1 MNRNQGV
8 KGDIYYHVTESEKAW
23 INPGQ
28 IPTFKKLFAEFDA
41 VNQRLNRLE
50 QSLIQFADAHKLPHN
65 SDLESVI
72 GALCHEVQVIK
83 SGHPYL
89 AVQLEQDVIRDIS
102 KPDVLITE
110 QPMPDYVVGTYFTVR
125 NGKIVENEQ
134 IKNQMGVLL

>member
-1 MNRNQGV
+1 MQRKTGNKYDVYVQ
-8 KGDIYYHVTESEKAW
+8 VTETDRQWLSIGE
-23 INPGQ
+23 
-28 IPTFKKLFAEFDA
+28 IPAVKKLFAEFDSM
-41 VNQRLNRLE
+41 NLRLNRLE
-50 QSLIQFADAHKLPHN
+50 QSLIQFANAHKLQHN
-65 SDLESVI
+65 NDLESVI

-110 QPMPDYVVGTYFTVR
+110 QPMPEWVVGTYYTVR

-134 IKNQMGVLL
+134 IKNEMGVLL

>member
-1 MNRNQGV
+1 V
-8 KGDIYYHVTESEKAW
+8 LKVTFTYHVTDSEKAW
-23 INPGQ
+23 VKSWPD
-28 IPTFKKLFAEFDA
+28 IPALSSKLFAEFDA

-89 AVQLEQDVIRDIS
+89 AVQLENDVIRDIS

-110 QPMPDYVVGTYFTVR
+110 QPMPKWVVGTFYTVR

-134 IKNQMGVLL
+134 IKNEMGVLL

>member
-8 KGDIYYHVTESEKAW
+8 KGDIYYHVTDSEKAW
-23 INPGQ
+23 SNPGD
-28 IPTFKKLFAEFDA
+28 IPAFRKLFAEFDA

-89 AVQLEQDVIRDIS
+89 AVQLENDVIRDIS

-110 QPMPDYVVGTYFTVR
+110 QPMPKWVVGTFYTVR

-134 IKNQMGVLL
+134 IKNEMGVLL